1 MPRKP
6 SKAELARGAK
16 YHTKYLG
23 PTDTKGARIAVK
35 TMSTGKTRMMPY
47 DYAAKDAHEAAVQEV
62 MGSRA
67 TLQRVDDGSTGYYW
81 K

>member
-6 SKAELARGAK
+6 SKAERSKDAR

-23 PTDTKGARIAVK
+23 PTDTRGARIAVK
-35 TMSTGKTRMMPY
+35 NMRTGKTKMISY
-47 DYAAKDAHEAAVQEV
+47 DYAARDAHEAAVQEV
-62 MGSRA
+62 MGSKA
-67 TLQRVDDGSTGYYW
+67 TLQRVDDGNTGYYW